1 MHRTQTRHVTVEAH
15 RESVRQLLAPL
26 RRPDRIELL
35 PLLAALGRGLAADVV
50 APLDLPPFANSQM
63 DGFAIR
69 SADVPDGGTELRVVA
84 PVPAG
89 AAPPELAPGTA
100 APIMTGAMLPPGA
113 DAVVPIEQAL
123 PAVFPQPGVPAT
135 VRLPAVPAGNFIR
148 DAGSDIRTGELA
160 LAAGTY
166 LGPGQL
172 GLLAALGITEVP
184 VYRAL
189 RILLATTGDE
199 VVEPGSPGARQ
210 DLRLQRHAAGILHA
224 PGGPPRHPDRYLH
237 GPPGGTRRPAAPARA
252 DVDLIVT
259 TGGVSKGAYEVVRQA
274 MEGHDVDFFG
284 VAMQPGGP
292 QGIGTFDGVPVLGF
306 PGNPVSCLV
315 SFEMFL
321 RPCARR
327 PLRLA
332 GAASGGQGAAGRG
345 AGVPGRQAPGP
356 ARHRPSRRHC
366 PAGGRRRL
374 APRQRPGALQ
384 RPDPGPG
391 RNCRARRGRR
401 GGSMDAVNEENPATG
416 TPGLTHLR
424 PNGTAHMVDVTNK
437 AESTREATATAT
449 VRSTAEV
456 LALLGAGAC
465 PKAMPSPS
473 PGSPALW
480 PPKRPPS

>member
-15 RESVRQLLAPL
+15 RESVRRLLAPL
-26 RRPDRIELL
+26 RSPDRIELL

-63 DGFAIR
+63 DGFAVR

-89 AAPPELAPGTA
+89 AAPPELGPGTA

-160 LAAGTY
+160 LAAGTC

-172 GLLAALGITEVP
+172 GLLAALGITGVP
-184 VYRAL
+184 VYRVL

-199 VVEPGSPGARQ
+199 VVEPGSPLGPGKIYDSNATLLESSMRQ
-210 DLRLQRHAAGILHA
+210 AGLNVTRTAISTDRPEELAGLLRRHA
-224 PGGPPRHPDRYLH
+224 
-237 GPPGGTRRPAAPARA
+237 A

-321 RPCARR
+321 RP
-327 PLRLA
+327 
-332 GAASGGQGAAGRG
+332 
-345 AGVPGRQAPGP
+345 
-356 ARHRPSRRHC
+356 
-366 PAGGRRRL
+366 
-374 APRQRPGALQ
+374 ALG
-384 RPDPGPG
+384 D
-391 RNCRARRGRR
+391 
-401 GGSMDAVNEENPATG
+401 
-416 TPGLTHLR
+416 LF
-424 PNGTAHMVDVTNK
+424 
-437 AESTREATATAT
+437 
-449 VRSTAEV
+449 
-456 LALLGAGAC
+456 
-465 PKAMPSPS
+465 
-473 PGSPALW
+473 GSPA
-480 PPKRPPS
+480 PRPVVRARLAEALTSPQGKHQVRRGTVLPDGTVRLEGGAGSHLVSALAHSNALIQVPEGIAALAGGAEVEVWML